1 MVHILLWI
9 FITICAILFICFSS
23 YSAFEQ
29 KLLENDFVSFIVN
42 HPVQLKLSQLGL
54 QLAAGPFGWVWQKW
68 RWPKKLSWT
77 QKRRQSKKEDN
88 LHNEVNIKRTM
99 TIQMKTTPKWKT
111 ISTFHIE
118 DDQKIKTTLKTKRNP
133 KSEGDPKMKVNPQMR
148 TSMPEP
154 QTVTN
159 RAWLFW

>member
-1 MVHILLWI
+1 
-9 FITICAILFICFSS
+9 
-23 YSAFEQ
+23 
-29 KLLENDFVSFIVN
+29 
-42 HPVQLKLSQLGL
+42 
-54 QLAAGPFGWVWQKW
+54 
-68 RWPKKLSWT
+68 
-77 QKRRQSKKEDN
+77 
-88 LHNEVNIKRTM
+88 
-99 TIQMKTTPKWKT
+99 MKTTPKWKT

-159 RAWLFW
+159 RA